1 MPTGLDRRAP
11 DFAGR
16 FRAFL
21 ATKREASSDVEAAAR
36 AIIADVAARRDRA
49 LLELT
54 RRFDGFD
61 LDQRR
66 LKLTA
71 DEIDPAYAACEAR
84 SLDALALAR
93 DRIEAYHRR
102 QLPADAL
109 FIDPLGVELGSRW
122 SAIEA
127 VGLYVPGGSAAYP
140 SSVLMNAVPA
150 KVAGV
155 PRLVMAVPAPQGKL
169 APLVLAA
176 AKLAGIDEVYRVG
189 GAQALA
195 ALAYRTGASPPLAKS
210 I

>member
-1 MPTGLDRRAP
+1 MPIRLDRRAP
-11 DFAGR
+11 DFAGH

-36 AIIADVAARRDRA
+36 A
-49 LLELT
+49 LLDLT

-71 DEIDPAYAACEAR
+71 DEIDAAYAACEAR

-102 QLPADAL
+102 QLPADDL

-127 VGLYVPGGSAAYP
+127 VGIYVPGGSAAYP

-150 KVAGV
+150 KVA
-155 PRLVMAVPAPQGKL
+155 
-169 APLVLAA
+169 
-176 AKLAGIDEVYRVG
+176 
-189 GAQALA
+189 
-195 ALAYRTGASPPLAKS
+195 
-210 I
+210 